1 MVAPVDVNGAAVV
14 VDSEFA
20 RELVPELQTGLLYT
34 LSETARTTEDL
45 GSSDFSLGS
54 RSEIRLRYFP
64 IPVLAPP
71 APVSFF
77 TRARVRDSRSTGPG
91 RSIEDTCQML
101 TVTFEVL
108 SEGAS
113 HRLGLSLRH
122 RMIIAGAVV
131 VFGDQIGIRSSVL
144 SAARSSVLPEARW
157 LPWGCIR

>member
-71 APVSFF
+71 VFVSFSILAG
-77 TRARVRDSRSTGPG
+77 ARVSRSTGP
-91 RSIEDTCQML
+91 
-101 TVTFEVL
+101 
-108 SEGAS
+108 
-113 HRLGLSLRH
+113 
-122 RMIIAGAVV
+122 
-131 VFGDQIGIRSSVL
+131 
-144 SAARSSVLPEARW
+144 ARCL
-157 LPWGCIR
+157 